1 MKKAGTVAADYGQ
14 FYVYD
19 AREGLSD
26 PRRLQTV
33 DRESLGRGLG
43 VARTFMAV
51 FTSRQAGDVP
61 VEVETLET
69 KSSPDLDA
77 WDHVVEGSIE
87 VPSGRLVIGSWDDTG
102 PTLDVTV
109 TPGSCR
115 VRVLAHGLGE
125 TDDPG
130 EERDAY
136 TLEVWTE
143 PPSPPA
149 VLKAW
154 AGYQARITGMP

>member
-19 AREGLSD
+19 AGEGLAD
-26 PRRLQTV
+26 PRRAEVFNRQ
-33 DRESLGRGLG
+33 SLGRGLA

-51 FTSRQAGDVP
+51 FTIRQAGDVP
-61 VEVETLET
+61 IEVEALGT
-69 KSSPDLDA
+69 KPLPELDA

-102 PTLDVTV
+102 PTLEVTV
-109 TPGSCR
+109 PPGSCR
-115 VRVLAHGLGE
+115 VRVRAHGLDE

-136 TLEVWTE
+136 TLQVWTE

-149 VLKAW
+149 LLKGW
-154 AGYQARITGMP
+154 AGYEARIRGMP